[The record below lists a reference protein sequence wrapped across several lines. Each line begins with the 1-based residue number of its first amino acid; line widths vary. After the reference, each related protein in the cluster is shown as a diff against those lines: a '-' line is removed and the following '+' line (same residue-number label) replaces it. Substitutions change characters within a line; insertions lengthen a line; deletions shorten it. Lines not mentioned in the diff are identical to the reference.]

1 MSLDA
6 ISFTHWLREE
16 GSIISKSV
24 ERAFLE
30 APRADF
36 VLPRDVPVAYE
47 NHPLS
52 IGYGQ
57 TISQPSVVALMLELL
72 RVETGN
78 DVLDIGSGT
87 GWTTALLASLT
98 GEFGKVTG
106 LEIVPELV
114 TVGTDNLAKCDVTN
128 AKIFQAR
135 DGVIGMP
142 SHLFNRILVSAS
154 ASEMP
159 WELLDQLR
167 PEGRLVIPVGTS
179 LFLCTKDRHGEL
191 SIKEFP
197 GFSFVPLRK
206 KAPLEHSYQTH

>member
-1 MSLDA
+1 MSRHA
-6 ISFTHWLREE
+6 ISFTHWLKEA
-16 GSIISKSV
+16 GSIVSKPV

-30 APRADF
+30 APRSEF
-36 VLPRDVPVAYE
+36 VLPVDIPAAYE

-52 IGYGQ
+52 IGHGQ
-57 TISQPSVVALMLELL
+57 TISQPSTVALMLELL
-72 RVETGN
+72 RVAPGN
-78 DVLDIGSGT
+78 DVLDIGAGT

-114 TVGTDNLAKCDVTN
+114 TLGTANLATCEVTN

-142 SHLFNRILVSAS
+142 SELFDRILVSAS
-154 ASEMP
+154 VPEMP

-167 PEGRLVIPVGTS
+167 PEGRLVIPVGES
-179 LFLCTKDRHGEL
+179 LFLCAKDFRGEL

-197 GFSFVPLRK
+197 GFRFVPLRK
-206 KAPLEHSYQTH
+206 KAPLEYSHHAH